1 MVLTIGYE
9 SVKDPRDLADYNGDI
24 GLDRYGRYTP
34 KHAHGTVNL
43 ERKTSST
50 VMLTKAVDGLYERIT
65 DPCLM
70 IRRVNVCAAKVVP
83 ESEVQN
89 EDRYEQL
96 DLFTDYEAAENDRRI
111 EDERLAR
118 EKALQLATLSIK
130 DKYGKNAI
138 LKGTNFLEGATTRER
153 NEQVGGHKA

>member
-1 MVLTIGYE
+1 
-9 SVKDPRDLADYNGDI
+9 
-24 GLDRYGRYTP
+24 
-34 KHAHGTVNL
+34 
-43 ERKTSST
+43 
-50 VMLTKAVDGLYERIT
+50 
-65 DPCLM
+65 M
-70 IRRVNVCAAKVVP
+70 IRRVNVCAAKVIP

-89 EDRYEQL
+89 ENHYEQL
-96 DLFTDYEAAENDRRI
+96 DLFTDYETAEIDRQN

-153 NEQVGGHKA
+153 NAQVGGHKA